1 MNIYIGNLPYSC
13 TDTDLRNAFEAHG
26 DVASAVI
33 IKDKETGNSKG
44 FGFVEMMSDENSSK
58 AIEMLDGQEFMG
70 RKLRVNQ
77 ARPRETARR

>member
-13 TDTDLRNAFEAHG
+13 TDTDLRTAFEACG

-44 FGFVEMMSDENSSK
+44 FGFVEMMSDEASHK
-58 AIEMLDGQEFMG
+58 AIGTLDGQDFMG

-77 ARPRETARR
+77 ARPRETVRR